1 MKAVAAV
8 NFGGLIDIPG
18 NLLKAV
24 AEQKHGKRNPH
35 CGIGDHRRHW
45 VFSTCIDLN
54 IENRGIKIIWAEI
67 ICPAKMKR

>member
-35 CGIGDHRRHW
+35 CGIGDHRRP
-45 VFSTCIDLN
+45 L
-54 IENRGIKIIWAEI
+54 GIQHLHRFKH
-67 ICPAKMKR
+67 